1 MCSVTFNPVCDACAN
16 RQYVDQLKASRDELA
31 AASKTDGSISALTTL
46 EKRALL
52 TQKASIEK
60 MTTEARR

>member
-1 MCSVTFNPVCDACAN
+1 MCSVTFNSVCDACTN

-31 AASKTDGSISALTTL
+31 AASKTDGSNAALTTL

-60 MTTEARR
+60 MATEARR